1 MSQEKVDR
9 YKEYKKNRKDI
20 IEKEKKQKQRSTL
33 LWKILGAVLALGIVA
48 ALGITVYNAIRNSV
62 QAAPDYNR
70 DSMIVQDVV
79 GLWTTEAPTTEAAS
93 TEAASTEASSTENPG
108 TQAPESET
116 APTEASSSAAP

>member
-93 TEAASTEASSTENPG
+93 TEAASTENPG